1 MRRAS
6 ALAALAG
13 AAAALRA
20 RSAVAQAPQKIVVV
34 GPASESQTD
43 LYYAIKN
50 GMFAHAGLEVS
61 IVNLSSG
68 AAATTAVITGTYELG
83 ITNVLPIFSA
93 YLRGIPAAMIA
104 PGIINTAAHPFA
116 QLQVATDSPY
126 HTGADLN
133 GKTAA
138 SPALGD
144 INSLATHAWIDKN
157 GGDSHTLKFVE
168 VPNVAIE
175 EALVSHRIDTAMLQ
189 SPLLDASLQA
199 GRTRSLGYAY
209 GAIASQFMGTGYVG
223 RRDWADQHA
232 DAARRFVKTLADAST
247 YVMAHPA
254 ETAPLVME
262 YTKVTVESMRTM
274 HRTQNGLVADPA
286 LIQPVVDVA
295 AKYGTIAR
303 AFPAR
308 EIVWT

>member
-1 MRRAS
+1 MRRSDVLS
-6 ALAALAG
+6 ALAATTLALSRRPAG
-13 AAAALRA
+13 AQTLE
-20 RSAVAQAPQKIVVV
+20 KIVVS
-34 GPASESQTD
+34 GPIAESQTD
-43 LYYAIKN
+43 LFYAVKN
-50 GMFAHAGLEVS
+50 GMFTHAGLDVS
-61 IVNLSSG
+61 IVSTSSG
-68 AAATTAVITGTYELG
+68 SASTTAVITGTHELG

-93 YLRGIPAAMIA
+93 YLRGIPVAMIA
-104 PGIINTAAHPFA
+104 PGIINTAEHPYA

-126 HTGADLN
+126 KTGADLK

-157 GGDSHTLKFVE
+157 GGDSKSMKFVE
-168 VPNVAIE
+168 VPNIAIE
-175 EALVSHRIDTAMLQ
+175 EALVAHRIDTAMLQ

-209 GAIASQFMGTGYVG
+209 GAIANIFMGTGYVG
-223 RRDWADQHA
+223 RRDWADAHA
-232 DAARRFVKTLADAST
+232 SVARRFAKTLEDAST

-254 ETAPLVME
+254 ETAALVSE
-262 YTKVTVESMRTM
+262 YTKITLENTQRM
-274 HRTQNGLVADPA
+274 HRTQNGLSLDAS
-286 LIQPVVDVA
+286 LIQPVIDVA
-295 AKYGTIAR
+295 ARYGTITR

>member
-1 MRRAS
+1 MRRAD
-6 ALAALAG
+6 ALATLTL

-20 RSAVAQAPQKIVVV
+20 RGVVAQTPQKIVVV

-43 LYYAIKN
+43 MYYAIKT
-50 GMFAHAGLEVS
+50 GMFARAGLDVS

-68 AAATTAVITGTYELG
+68 AAATTAVITGTYDLG

-116 QLQVATDSPY
+116 QLQVAADSPY

-157 GGDSHTLKFVE
+157 GGDSRTMKFVE

-175 EALVSHRIDTAMLQ
+175 EALVAHRVDAAMLQ

-274 HRTQNGLVADPA
+274 HRTQNGLALDPV
-286 LIQPVVDVA
+286 LVQPVIDVA

-308 EIVWT
+308 AIIWT

>member
-1 MRRAS
+1 MRRRDVLS
-6 ALAALAG
+6 ALAVTTLALKRRSAG
-13 AAAALRA
+13 AQTL
-20 RSAVAQAPQKIVVV
+20 QKIVVA

-43 LYYAIKN
+43 LYYAIKT
-50 GMFAHAGLEVS
+50 GMFARAGLDVS
-61 IVNLSSG
+61 IVSLSSG
-68 AAATTAVITGTYELG
+68 AASTTAVITGTYDLG

-93 YLRGIPAAMIA
+93 YLRGIPVAMLA

-126 HTGADLN
+126 KTGADLN

-157 GGDSHTLKFVE
+157 GGDSRTVKFVE
-168 VPNVAIE
+168 IPNVAIE
-175 EALVSHRIDTAMLQ
+175 EALVQHRIDTAMLQ

-209 GAIASQFMGTGYVG
+209 GAIASVFMGTGYVG
-223 RRDWADQHA
+223 RRDWADAHA
-232 DAARRFVKTLADAST
+232 DPVRRFAKTLADAGT

-254 ETAPLVME
+254 ETAALVAE
-262 YTKVTVESMRTM
+262 YTKITLENTQKM
-274 HRTQNGLVADPA
+274 HRTQNGLTLDPA
-286 LIQPVVDVA
+286 LVQPVVDVA

-308 EIVWT
+308 EILWS